1 MKPPSK
7 FATNAMNHRQRPL
20 KQKTGCKQSGMV
32 LVISLIFLLVL
43 SLLGITA
50 LGTSKLELN
59 MGIAAQ
65 EQTKILQIAESALQ
79 NVSYQYPTGYSGGPP
94 VVVSAGD
101 CKTTVAV
108 ISPMGATITLV
119 QGNDCAGTD
128 TYWYQLQN

>member
-1 MKPPSK
+1 MNSTHSTIPSQ
-7 FATNAMNHRQRPL
+7 TNS
-20 KQKTGCKQSGMV
+20 KQSGMV

-65 EQTKILQIAESALQ
+65 EQNKIFQIAESALK
-79 NVSYQYPTGYSGGPP
+79 NVNYAYPAGYSGGPP
-94 VVVSAGD
+94 VVTTGAD
-101 CKTTVAV
+101 CKTSVTVV
-108 ISPMGATITLV
+108 SPTGASMTLV
-119 QGNDCAGTD
+119 QGNDCAGNS